1 MIHQWLDLT
10 PLSHHLTIF
19 LRRFL
24 PTVDSSPGLTV
35 RSSRR
40 WRAWKSHFRAATNF
54 GSKSW
59 KFCWNGQSVVVIH
72 EIGFKLWENPQFG
85 WNLVHQILGNHE
97 TWFWAFLKVGRLL
110 DEVDKLNS
118 RHPADYS
125 PPSRANE
132 PSPSRNKIPRSQNRL
147 MWQSGF
153 TVTAGRPFRVAR

>member
-72 EIGFKLWENPQFG
+72 EIWFKFMGNPKNC
-85 WNLVHQILGNHE
+85 WNLFHQMLGNHE
-97 TWFWAFLKVGRLL
+97 TWFWAWESWKTPGWGGQVEFQTPGG
-110 DEVDKLNS
+110 
-118 RHPADYS
+118 HP

-153 TVTAGRPFRVAR
+153 TVTAGRPFRVGR